1 MVAKSWLMWSCAAL
15 FYAYQY
21 VLRVV
26 PNVLK
31 ADLTQSFTLDAAMF
45 GQFAGIYYIGYTL
58 SHIPLGI
65 ALDKYGP
72 KYVLPLCTVL
82 CIIGM
87 LPLIYMDEFSYSILG
102 RCIVG
107 IGSSGSA
114 LGMFKIIRM
123 AFAEEKFTRMLSL
136 AATVGLG
143 GAIFGG
149 TPIQYMLDFMPW
161 QNVIWIIL
169 VIGVALSI
177 FMYAALPKLKESE
190 IGSPLESL
198 KLVLTNKW
206 VWFISLGAGFLV
218 GPLEGYADAWLTQSL
233 ADIYKVTNLMA
244 SNGASLVFLGLA
256 IGFLAIN
263 SIVDR
268 IGIDKTVAFSGIM
281 MLLSFIVVIGDI
293 MPLWTIPVALFVMG
307 FFSAYQVPAIY
318 RAIRFVPPEATSLV
332 SAITNMIIM
341 IFGSYFHTIIGGC
354 VGYFGE
360 GALTVNGICSYDAA
374 VYQKGLLV
382 IPIMLVLGIFMFI
395 YMSIYTKEQ
404 Q

>member
-1 MVAKSWLMWSCAAL
+1 MVANSWLMWSCVAL

-31 ADLTQSFTLDAAMF
+31 ADLTQAFTLDAAMF

-65 ALDKYGP
+65 ALDRYGP
-72 KYVLPLCTVL
+72 KYVLPLCTIL

-87 LPLIYMDEFSYSILG
+87 LPLIYIDDFSYSVIG

-149 TPIQYMLDFMPW
+149 APIQYMLNFMPW
-161 QNVIWIIL
+161 KDVMWIIL
-169 VIGVALSI
+169 GIGIALSV
-177 FMYAALPKLKESE
+177 FMYIALPKLEESE
-190 IGSPLESL
+190 IGSPLDSL

-206 VWFISLGAGFLV
+206 VWFVSLGAGFLV

-233 ADIYKVTNLMA
+233 TDIYKVTSMMA
-244 SNGASLVFLGLA
+244 SNGSSLVFLSLA
-256 IGFLAIN
+256 IGFLSIN

-268 IGIDKTVAFSGIM
+268 IGIDKTVALSGVMMLFSFLVVISGIT
-281 MLLSFIVVIGDI
+281 
-293 MPLWTIPVALFVMG
+293 PLWSVPIALFIMG

-318 RAIRFVPPEATSLV
+318 RTIRFVPPEATSLV
-332 SAITNMIIM
+332 SAIANMIIM
-341 IFGSYFHTIIGGC
+341 VFGSYFHSIIGGC

-360 GALTVNGICSYDAA
+360 GALTVNGVCSYDTS

-382 IPIMLVLGIFMFI
+382 IPVMLVLGILMFT
-395 YMSIYTKEQ
+395 YMSIYKKEK
-404 Q
+404 